1 MFFEIKEYNHGSYK
15 NRKKVAQTKNTR
27 KTASTN
33 VGKEQFSSNAE
44 VSIQRGV
51 WRYIRRS
58 IVSLMKLR
66 TLSAYLVLTLTI
78 VACNSGG
85 NKEFTTLINKNILS
99 ECNENLRLAMM
110 RDKFTPPVAA
120 RNYAYANIAAYQS
133 LLAFNSGYK
142 SLANQLNDMPET
154 PGADT
159 STMNA
164 DLVAFTAF
172 TKVATVLTYSEFI
185 VKDFIHLKD
194 SLYTAWLPE
203 SNYQA
208 SKKYGEQIAD
218 IIIEWASRDT
228 FSESR
233 NFDQFQPAN
242 TVGYW
247 EQTPP
252 DYSRAIEPNWN
263 RIRPFV
269 IPSADAFKPKRPTA
283 YDSTPGSPFMLEAM
297 EVYQAVNDSTPE
309 RIAIARFWDDNPN
322 VSHHVGHMMY
332 STEKPSPA
340 GHWMGIT
347 STAIRMTDASLA
359 KQAEA
364 FTSIAIGM
372 HDAFIACWDEKYRSN
387 YIRPETVIN
396 RRIDADWRPIL
407 QTPAFP
413 EYPSGHS
420 VVSGTLTTLLTYQF
434 GDNFAYTDS
443 TELPFG
449 NQPRQFE
456 SFKMAATEACISRQ
470 YGGIH
475 FTPAIVEGRTMGDS
489 IGEYI
494 NKTISLK

>member
-1 MFFEIKEYNHGSYK
+1 
-15 NRKKVAQTKNTR
+15 
-27 KTASTN
+27 
-33 VGKEQFSSNAE
+33 
-44 VSIQRGV
+44 
-51 WRYIRRS
+51 
-58 IVSLMKLR
+58 MKLR
-66 TLSAYLVLTLTI
+66 TLSAYLVLSLI
-78 VACNSGG
+78 LVACNNTSTR
-85 NKEFTTLINKNILS
+85 EFSNQINKNILS

-133 LLAFNSGYK
+133 LLAFHHDHKTLTG
-142 SLANQLNDMPET
+142 QLNDMPET
-154 PGADT
+154 PLADT
-159 STMNA
+159 TTMNA

-172 TKVATVLTYSEFI
+172 SNVAIALTYSEFI
-185 VKDFIHLKD
+185 IDKFIHIQD
-194 SLYTAWLPE
+194 SLYAAWLPKE
-203 SNYQA
+203 NYDA
-208 SKKYGEQIAD
+208 SKKYGKEIAD
-218 IIIEWASRDT
+218 LIVEWAGRDT
-228 FSESR
+228 FRESR
-233 NFDQFQPAN
+233 NFDQYQPAN
-242 TVGYW
+242 AAGYW

-252 DYSRAIEPNWN
+252 DFSRAIEPHWN

-269 IPSADAFKPKRPTA
+269 IPNASAFKPKRPTA

-297 EVYQAVNDSTPE
+297 EVYKAVNDSTPE
-309 RIAIARFWDDNPN
+309 RIAVAKFWDDNPN
-322 VSHHVGHMMY
+322 VSHHIGHMMY

-347 STAIRMTDASLA
+347 ATAIRMKDASLA

-372 HDAFIACWDEKYRSN
+372 HDAFIACWDEKYRSI

-396 RRIDADWRPIL
+396 RRIDSDWRPIL
-407 QTPAFP
+407 QTPPFP

-434 GDNFAYTDS
+434 GDNFSYIDS

-449 NQPRQFE
+449 NAPRKFE
-456 SFKMAATEACISRQ
+456 SFKKAADEACISRM

-475 FTPAIVEGRTMGDS
+475 FIPAIVEGRAMGDS

-494 NKTISLK
+494 NKKVQLK